1 MKNVLKKLTG
11 KLPWLNR
18 QTAGSIMVLLI
29 VYAGTSFVVKKYKK
43 PGQMTVIEAQAM
55 DMTVMKAPVGSV
67 PVAVEEIQE
76 APLQEAVTYTGSVVP
91 YNEVDVYP
99 RVIGWLEWMP
109 FYPGQKV
116 KQGQLIASLDTRE
129 LASKVNEAK
138 FGEIATANEE
148 KTFHVE
154 FQQIDNKIKAAK
166 SAVEEAN
173 AELNGAT
180 AKLDYWE
187 NEIHRAKTLYENGA
201 VSKDEYQ
208 SEESEYQMAKANVKQ
223 AHAKLNMAQQEFEV
237 MNLESARAHHHVK
250 HLGAMTQKMKAE
262 KNTASIIQSYTK
274 IKSPISGYVIKR
286 MLSPGILV
294 SPGTAIIKIAQM
306 NRVRL
311 QANVA
316 EADLKGIKA
325 GNPVF
330 VKSMKNSGETVEA
343 VVTSV
348 FPAADPSARTAIV
361 EAVVDNTDLKFFP
374 GEYVVMKITKNA
386 KEDVLSVPSSAITTV
401 NEKGEPAVWIVQRV
415 KKGGKVIYQCLMH
428 PEVQSDK
435 PGKCHKCGM
444 KLEPKETSKGM
455 KAHLIYVKTGIT
467 NGERTEI
474 ANGLKEEDEVIY
486 AGHEYLNEGDNVF
499 PTTWGVEGPEK
510 LPEPPGMEDMQG
522 MEDMP
527 GHKGH

>member
-1 MKNVLKKLTG
+1 MKKLL
-11 KLPWLNR
+11 KNLSEKIPWLNR
-18 QTAGSIMVLLI
+18 QIVGGILVLAAVYTGTTI
-29 VYAGTSFVVKKYKK
+29 VVHIYKK
-43 PGQMTVIEAQAM
+43 PGRMTVIEAQAM

-99 RVIGWLEWMP
+99 RVQGWLEWMP
-109 FYPGQKV
+109 LYPGDKV
-116 KQGQLIASLDTRE
+116 KQGQLIAKLDTRE

-154 FQQIDNKIKAAK
+154 FQQIENKIEASK
-166 SAVEEAN
+166 SAVEEAR
-173 AELNGAT
+173 AEVSGMK
-180 AKLDYWE
+180 AKMDYWE
-187 NEIHRAKTLYENGA
+187 KEFEREKTLYENGA
-201 VSKDEYQ
+201 VSKEEYQ
-208 SEESEYQMAKANVKQ
+208 SEKAEYEMAKANLKQ

-237 MNLESARAHHHVK
+237 MNLESTRAHHHVK

-262 KNTASIIQSYTK
+262 KTTASIIQSYTK
-274 IKSPISGYVIKR
+274 IKSPISGYVIRR

-330 VKSMKNSGETVEA
+330 VTSMKNSGEAVEA
-343 VVTSV
+343 SVTSV
-348 FPAADPSARTAIV
+348 FPAADPSARTGIV

-474 ANGLKEEDEVIY
+474 VSGLKEKDEVIY
-486 AGHEYLNEGDNVF
+486 AGNEYLNEGDNVF
-499 PTTWGVEGPEK
+499 PTTWGMEGPEK
-510 LPEPPGMEDMQG
+510 LPEPPTMEGME
-522 MEDMP
+522 EMP

>member
-1 MKNVLKKLTG
+1 MKNFFG
-11 KLPWLNR
+11 KLAEKFPWLNR
-18 QTAGSIMVLLI
+18 QIFGGMAVLVA
-29 VYAGTSFVVKKYKK
+29 VYAVMTFVVHKYKK

-67 PVAVEEIQE
+67 PVAVEEVQE

-99 RVIGWLEWMP
+99 RVQGWLEWMP

-154 FQQIDNKIKAAK
+154 FQQIENKIEAAR
-166 SAVEEAN
+166 SAVEEAQ
-173 AELNGAT
+173 ADVNGAK
-180 AKLDYWE
+180 AKMEYWE
-187 NEIHRAKTLYENGA
+187 NEFEREKTLFESGA
-201 VSKDEYQ
+201 VSKEEY
-208 SEESEYQMAKANVKQ
+208 ESEKAEHEMAKANLKQ
-223 AHAKLNMAQQEFEV
+223 SHSKLNMAQQEFKV
-237 MNLESARAHHHVK
+237 MNLESVRAHHHVK

-294 SPGTAIIKIAQM
+294 NPGTAIIKIAQM

-316 EADLKGIKA
+316 EADLNGIKT

-343 VVTSV
+343 AVTSV
-348 FPAADPSARTAIV
+348 FPAADPSTRTAIV
-361 EAVVDNTDLKFFP
+361 EAVVNNTDLKFFP

-386 KEDVLSVPSSAITTV
+386 KEDVLSVPSTAITTV
-401 NEKGEPAVWIVQRV
+401 NEKGESAVWVVQRV

-474 ANGLKEEDEVIY
+474 VSGLKEEDDVIY

-522 MEDMP
+522 MEEMP
-527 GHKGH
+527 GHEGH